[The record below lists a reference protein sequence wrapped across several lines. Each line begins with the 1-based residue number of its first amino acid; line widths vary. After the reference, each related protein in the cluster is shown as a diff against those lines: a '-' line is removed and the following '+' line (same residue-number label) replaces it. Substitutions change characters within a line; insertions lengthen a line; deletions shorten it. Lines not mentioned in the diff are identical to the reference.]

1 VPHQFRE
8 PRQLA
13 GGPLSVV
20 ADDLVGLLLVG
31 GKGGVGK
38 TTTAAALAVHLAERF
53 PERRCLVVSTGPSHL
68 LSGVLGASLGAVP
81 QPVPGTANLLGLEI
95 DATTLLRVFKTRH
108 GPALRMILG
117 RGTYLDEQDISGFLE
132 LSFPGLDELM
142 AMLEL
147 INLMK
152 SGDYDSI
159 VVDTAPTG
167 HTLRLLGL
175 PVLAAAWVS
184 MLDRMLEKHR
194 FMSKVFSRRYRR
206 DEADEFIDKLN
217 QDLSRLTAVLRD
229 PQQCRFLVV
238 TLPEPVVIAETL
250 RLLDALRQR
259 GMAVACLVFNRL
271 LESGGRCPV
280 CCSRWRSQWKM
291 LGALAE
297 GQPNLPIAVLPD
309 TEDEIRG
316 ASALAAF
323 LDSAS
328 AVGDPPPARSACPDP
343 EQLEPSALPLPE
355 AGREVF
361 LFCGKGGVGKTT
373 LSCAFALQLSRTFPE
388 RRILLFSTDPAHSLS
403 DCLAQKIRPEDT
415 AIDGARNLFARE
427 IDPEILFGA
436 WKQAYSHEIE
446 SAFAGLSSPNGVEVQ
461 FDREVMAGLLDLT
474 PPGLDE
480 LMCLAAL
487 ADEIERKAYDFYVLD
502 TAPGGHTVRF
512 LELPTVIRDWLH
524 TIFNILLKYRRLVRL
539 PEVSDALIGMS
550 RRIKKIQ
557 QVFRSP
563 DLCEAI
569 TVTTPAQAA
578 REESERL
585 VSALQGA
592 GIRTRQM
599 LVNQVSAPSGSCR
612 RCDLAARQ
620 QAQELRQ
627 LRDSFPDMEITAFPR
642 LAGELRGTENL
653 TRLLRFTYA
662 EELAPVEAL
671 Q

>member
-1 VPHQFRE
+1 MPDPLRE

-13 GGPLSVV
+13 GGPLGVV
-20 ADDLVGLLLVG
+20 VEDRIGLLLVG

-38 TTTAAALAVHLAERF
+38 TTTAAALAVHVAGRF

-68 LSGVLGASLGAVP
+68 LSSVLGASLGAVP
-81 QPVPGTANLLGLEI
+81 QPVPGAANLLGLEI
-95 DATTLLRVFKTRH
+95 DSQSLLREFKTRNDK
-108 GPALRMILG
+108 ALRMILG
-117 RGTYLDEQDISGFLE
+117 RGTYLDEEDISSFLE

-152 SGDYDSI
+152 SGEYDSI
-159 VVDTAPTG
+159 IVDTAPTG

-175 PVLAAAWVS
+175 PLLATAWAS
-184 MLDRMLEKHR
+184 MLDRMMEKHR
-194 FMSKVFSRRYRR
+194 FMSKVFMRRYRR
-206 DEADEFIDKLN
+206 DEADEFIEKLN
-217 QDLSRLTAVLRD
+217 QDLSRLTAALGDR
-229 PQQCRFLVV
+229 QQCRFLVV

-250 RLLDALRQR
+250 RLLDGLRQR

-271 LESGGRCPV
+271 LESPGRCPV
-280 CCSRWRSQWKM
+280 CRSRWQSQRE
-291 LGALAE
+291 LLSALAE
-297 GQPNLPIAVLPD
+297 SQPEFPIAVLPD
-309 TEDEIRG
+309 TPDEIRG
-316 ASALAAF
+316 AAALAAF

-328 AVGDPPPARSACPDP
+328 GVGAPPPARSADPDSERP
-343 EQLEPSALPLPE
+343 EPSALPLPE

-373 LSCAFALQLSRTFPE
+373 LACAFALQLSRAYPE
-388 RRILLFSTDPAHSLS
+388 RRVLLFSTDPAHSLS
-403 DCLAQKIRPEDT
+403 DCLAQKIHPEDT
-415 AIDGARNLFARE
+415 AIDGAGNLFARE
-427 IDPEILFGA
+427 IDPEVLFAA
-436 WKQAYSHEIE
+436 WKQAYSREIE
-446 SAFAGLSSPNGVEVQ
+446 SAFAGFSERSGVEIQ
-461 FDREVMAGLLDLT
+461 FDREVIAGLLDLT

-487 ADEIERKAYDFYVLD
+487 ADEIERGAYDFYVLD

-539 PEVSDALIGMS
+539 PEVSDALVEMS
-550 RRIKKIQ
+550 RHVKKIQ

-578 REESERL
+578 REESKHL
-585 VSALQGA
+585 VSALEGA
-592 GIRTRQM
+592 GIRTRRM
-599 LVNQVSAPSGSCR
+599 LVNQVSAASGSCR
-612 RCDLAARQ
+612 RCELAARQ
-620 QAQELRQ
+620 DAQELGR
-627 LRDSFPDMEITAFPR
+627 LRDSFPEMEITVFPR
-642 LAGELRGTENL
+642 LAGELRGTNNL
-653 TRLLRFTYA
+653 SRLLRFTHA
-662 EELAPVEAL
+662 QEFAPVEAV